1 MTMTGHQKLAGHDRT
16 TLVQRQALVCKN
28 RPRVVFEIP
37 VSPWLKDKFME
48 YYTRTRYGSSFFP
61 SWLRKT
67 GSKYVSSRLLV
78 EQIYME
84 KKRYWKLLYRPNQR
98 CCLNSSTRA
107 TFR

>member
-1 MTMTGHQKLAGHDRT
+1 MFFSRMGVQRSTFN
-16 TLVQRQALVCKN
+16 VQRQALVCKN

-48 YYTRTRYGSSFFP
+48 YYTRARYGSSFFP

-84 KKRYWKLLYRPNQR
+84 KKDIGSYYCIDQINDVV
-98 CCLNSSTRA
+98 
-107 TFR
+107 